1 MPFARDPAELP
12 PGHPV
17 LSAPQSLGRLRSSF
31 AVYEIVLAGPVLM
44 CRCFPPDHPPGP
56 IPHRMLA
63 DDLALVRV
71 GSDSAPVTW
80 VVAAIAWTNAHVMR
94 VSLRAADWPLRA
106 EAVFAL
112 DPETD
117 ILCQDTTL
125 LHDGVGPSVPIG
137 LTLGCCITV
146 EERVHAVIHLSGA
159 WTQETQIRALR
170 MTNAPIAME
179 SRTGKTGF
187 GFQPY
192 VALRAPE
199 TTWLCQM
206 HWPGN
211 WRLEIEP
218 LDQGALI
225 EGGIN
230 PWSFRHHMRDGRTLA
245 LPRVL
250 FGRVRGRMN
259 ASTQRLHDWRNR
271 HRPDPD
277 RVIPVQFNSWY
288 RYFGEPSATAIMP
301 IIPLAARLGCE
312 AFVLDAGWYRPDDDD
327 SDAEWFHR
335 TGDWRISQTRFPD
348 GLRPISA
355 VCRRLGLIFGLWF
368 EPEVIGTLSSIR
380 TQHPEWLHHLDGR
393 PPADDERAVLHLG
406 VPAAW
411 QHAFD
416 RISEIIRSADVGWM
430 KWDFNADL
438 FAGGWAPGL
447 PEELTDEDP
456 LIAHYRGV
464 FSLQDAIRALFPAL
478 ILEMCA
484 SGGGRMDAAILSHAH
499 VNWIS
504 DQPGPLRK
512 LAIHFGSQL
521 PHPAVT
527 CNDWLVEW
535 PPGNIPGYDDADD
548 ELRHLGDLPFRL
560 RVAMLGSFGIS
571 ARVDHWAEADLAA
584 AAAHI
589 AFYRQHLRAVIQHG
603 RQYLLT
609 MPPAPDGGGA
619 WAAIWYT
626 RRDRLGGVLF
636 AFRLAGDETSR
647 TFRLPG
653 LDSTRRYRVR
663 AFEARHWTNLPA
675 PLDRGISVHL
685 PNRFSSALFRVE
697 TLRDD

>member
-1 MPFARDPAELP
+1 MGLEPAQP
-12 PGHPV
+12 
-17 LSAPQSLGRLRSSF
+17 ATLGRLRSSF
-31 AVYEIVLAGPVLM
+31 ATYEIVLAGPVLM
-44 CRCFPPDHPPGP
+44 CRCFPLDAAAAPLPP
-56 IPHRMLA
+56 RMLL
-63 DDLALVRV
+63 DDLAIVRAGTDDQAV
-71 GSDSAPVTW
+71 NWDGASV
-80 VVAAIAWTNAHVMR
+80 AWTNAHIMR
-94 VSLRAADWPLRA
+94 IGLRARTLPLAA
-106 EAVFAL
+106 EVTFTL

-125 LHDGVGPSVPIG
+125 RHTGDGPPIPIG
-137 LTLGCCITV
+137 TTLGCCFSV

-159 WTQETQIRALR
+159 WTQETQIRGLR
-170 MTNAPIAME
+170 MSNAPITME

-187 GFQPY
+187 GYQPY
-192 VALRAPE
+192 VALRAPR
-199 TTWLCQM
+199 TTWLCQL
-206 HWPGN
+206 HWPAN
-211 WRLEIEP
+211 WRLEVEP
-218 LDQGALI
+218 LGQGALI

-230 PWSFRHHMRDGRTLA
+230 AWRFRHRLRPGKTLS
-245 LPRVL
+245 LPRAL
-250 FGRVRGRMN
+250 FGRIDGRMN

-277 RVIPVQFNSWY
+277 RPIPVQFNSWY
-288 RYFGEPSATAIMP
+288 RYFGEPSAAAINP
-301 IIPLAARLGCE
+301 VIPLAAQLGCE

-327 SDAEWFHR
+327 SDAEWFDR

-348 GLRPISA
+348 GLRPIAA
-355 VCRRLGLIFGLWF
+355 VCRTHGLIFGLWF

-380 TQHPEWLHHLDGR
+380 RQHPEWLHHLDDQ
-393 PPADDERAVLHLG
+393 PPAPGERAVLHLG
-406 VPAAW
+406 VPDAW

-416 RISEIIRSADVGWM
+416 RMAEIIRSADVGWV

-447 PEELTDEDP
+447 PEDLTDEDP
-456 LIAHYRGV
+456 LVAHYRGV
-464 FSLQDAIRALFPAL
+464 HRLQDAIRAAFPDL

-484 SGGGRMDAAILSHAH
+484 SGGGRMDGALLSHAH

-521 PHPAVT
+521 AHPAVT

-560 RVAMLGSFGIS
+560 RVAMLGSFGLS
-571 ARVDHWAEADLAA
+571 ARVDQWAEADLAVA
-584 AAAHI
+584 RDHI
-589 AFYRQHLRAVIQHG
+589 GFYRRHLRPVIQHG

-609 MPPAPDGGGA
+609 MPPAPDGSGD

-626 RRDRLGGVLF
+626 RRDRLGGVLL
-636 AFRLAGDETSR
+636 AFRLSGAETTR

-653 LDSTRRYRVR
+653 LDRSRRYHVR
-663 AFEARHWTNLPA
+663 RFEDHDWTGLPD
-675 PLDRGISVHL
+675 PLNQGLSIHL
-685 PNRFSSALFRVE
+685 PQTFSSALLRVE
-697 TLRDD
+697 VTETGDANSVA